1 MIKILNV
8 LSTRSLSVE
17 VFITPQFKGKG
28 VRVRGRGQ
36 NFSGQ
41 NDATHDENNL
51 LTTPHIVIL

>member
-8 LSTRSLSVE
+8 LSTRSLSLE

-28 VRVRGRGQ
+28 VRGRGQ